1 MGARSDHGGEHEE
14 AAIAMGWFGDGG
26 AGLRVGDG
34 PALPARGLWSV
45 EV

>member
-1 MGARSDHGGEHEE
+1 MGARSDHGGEHE

-26 AGLRVGDG
+26 AGLGDG